1 MKIIKNLRNRY
12 ASENKLIQEKAVSL
26 FMLNSMLCVG
36 FLALAV
42 LRLSGGSI
50 LMGSVELGVS
60 ILMVVFC
67 AALLK
72 GFFKTISVATILL
85 FFFAAS
91 GLFALRDINSA
102 KDIYLHSTY
111 MIPALLTLPLLA
123 FHTAQVYGII
133 LLALGSHTA
142 HNFLRVLPTVKNTG
156 LEYSSSEFIVSF
168 LLMLFSGAF
177 IYQIFIL
184 QHRNLDMIQK
194 TSDTVKQQY
203 ERLRG
208 VLQKTADVF
217 NVGEKLQVHAS
228 QNADAAGDI
237 SGRLKEMQEKMRVL
251 NESTDS
257 TMQDHRQIQHSREA
271 VQESMEQQT
280 NSIQSATSAV
290 EEIGAQVD
298 AITGA
303 ASEKQQSVEELVQ
316 VAGSASARMASTI
329 QVLYSISTA
338 ADRIIDVIKVI
349 EDIAD
354 RTNLLAMN
362 AAIEAAHAGASGR
375 GFAVVAGEI
384 RNLAEETNENSRTI
398 RSTLEE
404 NSALIG
410 KAVTEGDAL
419 KSVFD
424 TITGKIETVH
434 QGLMEIITG
443 MDEFRTGKNEIQ
455 TSIENLIQMNERVN
469 ASLADMGDH
478 VQTGSAAV
486 EQITGSIEEIS
497 RQIDSLAR
505 QTDTILEESVQLKQ
519 MGNENIDGFQKLQ
532 NDMKALQD

>member
-1 MKIIKNLRNRY
+1 
-12 ASENKLIQEKAVSL
+12 
-26 FMLNSMLCVG
+26 
-36 FLALAV
+36 
-42 LRLSGGSI
+42 
-50 LMGSVELGVS
+50 MGSAELGVS
-60 ILMVVFC
+60 ILMVIFC

-72 GFFKTISVATILL
+72 GFFRTISVATILL

-91 GLFALRDINSA
+91 GLFALRDIDCA

-123 FHTAQVYGII
+123 YHAAQVYGII
-133 LLALGSHTA
+133 LLALGSHTL
-142 HNFLRVLPTVKNTG
+142 HNFLRVAPAVQNNG
-156 LEYSSSEFIVSF
+156 VDYSSSEFAVSF

-177 IYQIFIL
+177 VYQIFLL
-184 QHRNLDMIQK
+184 QYRNLDMIQK
-194 TSDTVKQQY
+194 SSDAVKQQY
-203 ERLRG
+203 ERLRS
-208 VLQKTADVF
+208 VLEKTTDAF

-237 SGRLKEMQEKMRVL
+237 AGRLKEMQEKMRGL

-257 TMQDHRQIQHSREA
+257 TRQEHREIQSSREA
-271 VQESMEQQT
+271 VRESMEEQT
-280 NSIQSATSAV
+280 NSIQNATSAV
-290 EEIGAQVD
+290 EQIGAQVD
-298 AITGA
+298 AITGST
-303 ASEKQQSVEELVQ
+303 SEKQQSVEELVQ
-316 VAGSASARMASTI
+316 VAGNASVRMSSTI
-329 QVLYSISTA
+329 QVLYSISAA

-384 RNLAEETNENSRTI
+384 RSLAEETNENSRTI
-398 RSTLEE
+398 RSTLED

-410 KAVTEGDAL
+410 KAVSEGDEL
-419 KSVFD
+419 KKVFD
-424 TITGKIETVH
+424 NITGKIETVH
-434 QGLMEIITG
+434 QGLMEIIAG
-443 MDEFRTGKNEIQ
+443 MDEFRMGKNEIQ
-455 TSIENLIQMNERVN
+455 SSIENLLRVN
-469 ASLADMGDH
+469 EQVNVSLSDMGGH

-486 EQITGSIEEIS
+486 EQIADVIGEVS

-505 QTDTILEESVQLKQ
+505 QTETILEESVQLKQ

-532 NDMKALQD
+532 KDMKALQD

>member
-1 MKIIKNLRNRY
+1 MKLIKNLRDRY

-26 FMLNSMLCVG
+26 LILNSMLCVG

-91 GLFALRDINSA
+91 GLFALRDVDCA

-123 FHTAQVYGII
+123 YHTAQVYGII

-142 HNFLRVLPTVKNTG
+142 HNFLRVIPAVRSAG
-156 LEYSSSEFIVSF
+156 AEYSSSEFAVSF

-177 IYQIFIL
+177 IYQIFLL
-184 QHRNLDMIQK
+184 QYRNLDMIQK
-194 TSDTVKQQY
+194 TSDTVKKQY
-203 ERLRG
+203 ERLRS
-208 VLQKTADVF
+208 VLEKTTDVF
-217 NVGEKLQVHAS
+217 NVGERLQVHAS

-237 SGRLKEMQEKMRVL
+237 AGRLKEMQEKMRGL
-251 NESTDS
+251 DESTDS
-257 TMQDHRQIQHSREA
+257 TRQEQREIQRSREA

-280 NSIQSATSAV
+280 NSIQNATTAV
-290 EEIGAQVD
+290 EQIGAQVD
-298 AITGA
+298 MISGSTA
-303 ASEKQQSVEELVQ
+303 EKQQSVEELVQ
-316 VAGSASARMASTI
+316 VAANASLRMTSTI
-329 QVLYSISTA
+329 QVLYSISAA
-338 ADRIIDVIKVI
+338 ADRIIEVIKVI

-410 KAVTEGDAL
+410 KAVSEGDEL
-419 KSVFD
+419 KKVFD

-434 QGLMEIITG
+434 QGLMEIIAG

-455 TSIENLIQMNERVN
+455 TSIEDLIQMNERVN
-469 ASLADMGDH
+469 TSLAEMGGH

-486 EQITGSIEEIS
+486 EHITGGIGEIS
-497 RQIDSLAR
+497 QQIDSLAR
-505 QTDTILEESVQLKQ
+505 QTETILEESVQLKQ

-532 NDMKALQD
+532 DDMKALQD